1 MSMDWQLRFLPFSE
15 QGIVSPEQKM
25 KILVKNDQ
33 SLTEVLTKKNL
44 YVKKNKIRTT
54 FIDILI
60 SIDREVVFLWN

>member
-1 MSMDWQLRFLPFSE
+1 MSMGWQLRFPPFSE

-44 YVKKNKIRTT
+44 YVKKNKIRTA